1 MDKVLAKEAQR
12 NVGLSAR
19 NAVGAESA
27 RRFSRAICE
36 KLIAD
41 PVFMESGIILSYYPV
56 GGEVDTGF
64 FNSQAVRMGKRVAF
78 PICYSDGHMA
88 AAIPAAPDGWETG
101 LYGIQVPLQDCSH
114 IIDASEID
122 LAIIPCVAFD
132 GATRARIGRGA
143 GYYDRYL
150 PLCAKAVSIAVAFDA
165 QRIDGICSDAWDIP
179 VDAVITEIG
188 RY

>member
-1 MDKVLAKEAQR
+1 MDKALAKETQR

-36 KLIAD
+36 GLIAD
-41 PVFMESGIILSYYPV
+41 PAFSKSGIILSYYPI
-56 GGEVDTGF
+56 GREVDTGF
-64 FNSQAVRMGKRVAF
+64 FNAHALRMGKRVAF
-78 PICYSDGHMA
+78 PICYRDGRMA
-88 AAIPAAPDGWETG
+88 AAIPATPDGWETG
-101 LYGIQVPLQDCSH
+101 LYGIQVPLQDTSCM
-114 IIDASEID
+114 IDASEIE

-150 PLCAKAVSIAVAFDA
+150 PLCVNAVSIAVAFDA

-179 VDAVITEIG
+179 VDAVITEAG